1 MACCV
6 FSKAAG
12 GWMRYP
18 AGALALALIAG
29 IAALAVHAADAD
41 KTNQGDKKV
50 DTRVYELR
58 TYTAAPGKIE
68 ALHARFRD
76 HTLKLFEKH
85 GMKVEGFW
93 KPLDEKAADE
103 KLVYLLS
110 FPSKEAADKSWKEFQ
125 ADPDWQKVREESEKD
140 GKLLAMP
147 PESVYLVSTDYAP
160 TK

>member
-12 GWMRYP
+12 GWMRYL
-18 AGALALALIAG
+18 AGALALALCAG
-29 IAALAVHAADAD
+29 VAVVAVCAANGD
-41 KTNQGDKKV
+41 KGDKKV

-76 HTLKLFEKH
+76 HTLKIFEKH

-93 KPLDEKAADE
+93 KPLDEKAAGE

-125 ADPDWQKVREESEKD
+125 ADPEWQKVREESEKD
-140 GKLLAMP
+140 GKLLAKP
-147 PESVYLVSTDYAP
+147 PESVFLVSTDYAP

>member
-6 FSKAAG
+6 FSKEGG
-12 GWMRYP
+12 GWTRFL
-18 AGALALALIAG
+18 AGALALALCAG
-29 IAALAVHAADAD
+29 IDGLGGSRRQRRQA
-41 KTNQGDKKV
+41 KGDKKV

-58 TYTAAPGKIE
+58 TYNAAPGKIE

-93 KPLDEKAADE
+93 KPLDEKAAEE

-125 ADPDWQKVREESEKD
+125 ADPDWMKVKDESEKD
-140 GKLLAMP
+140 GKLLTKP
-147 PESVYLVSTDYAP
+147 PDSVFLVSTDYAP

>member
-1 MACCV
+1 
-6 FSKAAG
+6 
-12 GWMRYP
+12 MRYLV
-18 AGALALALIAG
+18 GALALALCAG
-29 IAALAVHAADAD
+29 IAALAVHAADGD
-41 KTNQGDKKV
+41 KGDKKV

-76 HTLKLFEKH
+76 HTLKIFEKH

-93 KPLDEKAADE
+93 KPLDEQAAAE

-125 ADPDWQKVREESEKD
+125 ADPEWQKVREESEKD
-140 GKLLAMP
+140 GKLLAHP
-147 PESVYLVSTDYAP
+147 PESVFLVSTDYAP